1 MSWIDKR
8 TITWETKSGK
18 QRKATRYEAGYRD
31 RAGVRHR
38 QLFELK
44 REAQKWLD
52 EQTTGIVTGQW
63 VDPMAGRELF
73 KAYAERWRERQVW
86 SENTEDQF
94 GSVLTH
100 HIYPK
105 LGGMRMDAV
114 TGADIQS
121 LVKQWSR
128 TAAAT
133 TTVQRYNMLAMLLR
147 GAVKDRVIPISPAVD
162 IKLPRVQAKA
172 ALVPIT
178 TDVVLRLREQ
188 MPERLRAF
196 VTIAACTGM
205 RRGELLGLTIDR
217 VAEDFGAIRVD
228 RQLSRKS
235 TGKRPI
241 FAPPKT
247 TASVRTIPVA
257 QIVLDTIEQHVDTY
271 GVHDETGLLFT
282 TEIGTPLSTSTLQAA
297 WSKAAKAIHTDST
310 PHDLRHY
317 YASIQISGGCSIK
330 QLQANLGHKSA
341 SETWDTYGH
350 LMGDEDDRS
359 RAVIEAALGGKI
371 RNSVHSMS
379 TVTGI

>member
-8 TITWETKSGK
+8 TITWETADGK

-31 RAGVRHR
+31 RAGIRHR

-44 REAQKWLD
+44 RDAQKWLD

-63 VDPMAGRELF
+63 VDPMAGREPF
-73 KAYAERWRERQVW
+73 KAYAERWRERQIW
-86 SENTEDQF
+86 AENTEDQF

-100 HIYPK
+100 HVYPK
-105 LGGMRMDAV
+105 LGGMRMDAI
-114 TGADIQS
+114 TGADIQT

-147 GAVKDRVIPISPAVD
+147 GAVKDRVIPMSPAVD
-162 IKLPRVQAKA
+162 IKLPRVEAKA

-178 TDVVLRLREQ
+178 TDVVFSLREQ

-196 VTIAACTGM
+196 VTIAAGAGM
-205 RRGELLGLTIDR
+205 RRGELLGMTIDR
-217 VAEDFGAIRVD
+217 VATDFGAIRVD

-235 TGKRPI
+235 TGKKPI
-241 FAPPKT
+241 FGSPKT

-257 QIVLDTIEQHVDTY
+257 QVVLDMIEHHVDTY
-271 GVHDETGLLFT
+271 GVHRETGLLFT
-282 TEIGTPLSTSTLQAA
+282 TDIGTPLSTSTLQAA
-297 WSKAAKAIHTDST
+297 WAKAAKAAHTDAT
-310 PHDLRHY
+310 PHALRHY
-317 YASIQISGGCSIK
+317 YASIQIYGGCSIK

-359 RAVIEAALGGKI
+359 RAVIEAALGERA
-371 RNSVHSMS
+371 RNSVHSVS
-379 TVTGI
+379 TVDAL